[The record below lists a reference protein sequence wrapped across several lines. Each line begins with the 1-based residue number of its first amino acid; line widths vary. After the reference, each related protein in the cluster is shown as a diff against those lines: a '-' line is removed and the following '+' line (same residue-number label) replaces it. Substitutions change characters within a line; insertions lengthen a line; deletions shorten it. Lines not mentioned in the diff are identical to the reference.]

1 MNHLHSALRR
11 PRNSN
16 NSTAKDRMYLPHS
29 LMDMALALDQC
40 NSGLKAVISLHLLL
54 LRNNNSEDHHSNNHF
69 GHQGRLE
76 HTSGNNNLILRH
88 HRHLS
93 DQTHMAK
100 VARLLLL
107 ITNNARHM
115 ATLSDLHTA
124 KMVHRN
130 NDSTNMVALETV
142 IVIAI
147 VVFVIN

>member
-1 MNHLHSALRR
+1 
-11 PRNSN
+11 
-16 NSTAKDRMYLPHS
+16 
-29 LMDMALALDQC
+29 MDMALALGQC
-40 NSGLKAVISLHLLL
+40 NSGLHLLL
-54 LRNNNSEDHHSNNHF
+54 LRNNNLEDHHSNNHF